1 MRASEF
7 LPSYVIEAVN
17 TDIMKRGWTKRE
29 HRDGLD
35 LRAAANEQGLSVYAY
50 DAGGRQVG
58 FVHFEIIG
66 NNLESFDTWVD
77 SRMRRQGIATVMYNY
92 AKELG
97 NDIAPSS
104 SQTPDGKKF
113 WKSIKQQTTES
124 REEFNQAL
132 LQPGFEFTQKINKVT
147 YKVTSELGQLM
158 VTAWDPE
165 GKQIGRAVFWKHQ
178 TRSGLESQ
186 TTEVAPWW
194 HGKGIATNMY
204 AIVRMLGAN
213 INPSLFQSKQGKD
226 MWKKWQQQ
234 GDVAQLKNM
243 NAKLKNK

>member
-17 TDIMKRGWTKRE
+17 TDIMKQGWTKNE
-29 HRDGLD
+29 HKDGLD
-35 LRAAANEQGLSVYAY
+35 LRAAANEQGLSIHAY
-50 DAGGRQVG
+50 DAGGRQIG

-104 SQTPDGKKF
+104 AQTASGKKF
-113 WKSIKQQTTES
+113 WKSMKQQTTES
-124 REEFNQAL
+124 REEFNQDIM
-132 LQPGFEFTQKINKVT
+132 QPGFEFEQEMAGIT
-147 YKVTSELGQLM
+147 YKVINDSGVVM

-165 GKQIGRAVFWKHQ
+165 GNSIGHAVFWKHQ
-178 TRSGLESQ
+178 TRSGLESLS
-186 TTEVAPWW
+186 TEVNTKW
-194 HGKGIATNMY
+194 HGKGIAANMY

-213 INPSLFQSKQGKD
+213 INPSLFQSKQGKN

-234 GDVAQLKNM
+234 GDVAQLKSM